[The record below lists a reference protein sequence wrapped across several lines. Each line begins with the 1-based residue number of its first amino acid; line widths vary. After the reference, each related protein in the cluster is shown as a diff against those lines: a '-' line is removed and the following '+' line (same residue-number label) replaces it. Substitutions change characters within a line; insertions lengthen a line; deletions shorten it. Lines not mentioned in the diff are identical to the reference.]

1 MLLNTLVPPVRAF
14 CLEGAAALSHRQ
26 QTQLALL
33 PRPLTP
39 GLSLYEG
46 YLQVLDFV
54 VGMTDNHAARLARD
68 ISGVGIL

>member
-1 MLLNTLVPPVRAF
+1 M
-14 CLEGAAALSHRQ
+14 
-26 QTQLALL
+26 
-33 PRPLTP
+33 P

-54 VGMTDNHAARLARD
+54 GGMTDNHAARLARD